1 MTLVLPDNRAYVA
14 RLLNSDSLQ
23 SAYTLARGP
32 NKDVIPNKTMR
43 SYVMA
48 KIKQQDNVLRER
60 LGTLRYKIDAPDTIR
75 LLCGSAPIEA
85 VITSVDFYAIDF

>member
-1 MTLVLPDNRAYVA
+1 
-14 RLLNSDSLQ
+14 
-23 SAYTLARGP
+23 
-32 NKDVIPNKTMR
+32 
-43 SYVMA
+43 MA